1 MAGGIRSDDRV
12 HAVRLAG
19 AARVFDRVAGAIV
32 SVGHAVLSPIQMCRF
47 VAFLRAINVG
57 GHVVK
62 MDRLCG
68 LFESAGLAGV
78 QSFIASGNVLFD
90 SKKTPASLEA
100 TIEKT
105 LEKALGYEV
114 ITMIRSASQV
124 QHIVEYVDREKLA
137 TGEGITLYVGLLK
150 SAPTATAVRAVEAM
164 SNEVDTLLIDGRELY
179 WRCNKRFSDSTI
191 KGPKLGKALGVA
203 MTTRNVTTLRKL
215 AMKLTA
221 A

>member
-1 MAGGIRSDDRV
+1 MAGGIRRDDRV
-12 HAVRLAG
+12 HPVRLAG
-19 AARVFDRVAGAIV
+19 AARVFDGVAGAIV
-32 SVGHAVLSPIQMCRF
+32 SVGHAVLSPIQMPRF

-57 GHVVK
+57 GHIVK

-68 LFESAGLAGV
+68 LFESAGLVNV

-90 SKKTPASLEA
+90 SKKTSASLEA
-100 TIEKT
+100 TIEKV

-114 ITMIRSASQV
+114 ITMIRSASEV
-124 QHIVEYVDREKLA
+124 QHIVEHVDRERLA
-137 TGEGITLYVGLLK
+137 AGEGITLYVGLLK

-164 SNEVDTLLIDGRELY
+164 SNEVDTLRIDGRELY

-191 KGPKLGKALGVA
+191 QGPRMGKALGVA
-203 MTTRNVTTLRKL
+203 ITTRNVTTIRKL
-215 AMKLTA
+215 AMKLSA